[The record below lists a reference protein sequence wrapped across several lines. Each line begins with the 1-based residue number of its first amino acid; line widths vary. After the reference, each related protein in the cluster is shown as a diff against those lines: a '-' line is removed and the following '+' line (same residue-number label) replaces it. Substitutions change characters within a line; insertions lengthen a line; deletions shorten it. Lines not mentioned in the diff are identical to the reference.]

1 MGDLDDDEL
10 KATRKLNGVD
20 DGLFDESDK
29 NVASIEKDI
38 KILEDE
44 NQVVFDYQ
52 TRTFDERWK
61 KAYKNIIDFAK
72 KALEVEKKN
81 SFLTFGRLGVLNE
94 AEIEKIIIS
103 VMEKNYVH
111 KQKILETMQKLEKEA
126 EEDGDEWGCKACR
139 IALLVN
145 LLKGES

>member
-1 MGDLDDDEL
+1 MSDLDDDEL

-20 DGLFDESDK
+20 DGLFDESDN

-52 TRTFDERWK
+52 TRAFDERWK

-72 KALEVEKKN
+72 KALEVEKKQ
-81 SFLTFGRLGVLNE
+81 
-94 AEIEKIIIS
+94 KK
-103 VMEKNYVH
+103 METN
-111 KQKILETMQKLEKEA
+111 
-126 EEDGDEWGCKACR
+126 GD
-139 IALLVN
+139 I
-145 LLKGES
+145 